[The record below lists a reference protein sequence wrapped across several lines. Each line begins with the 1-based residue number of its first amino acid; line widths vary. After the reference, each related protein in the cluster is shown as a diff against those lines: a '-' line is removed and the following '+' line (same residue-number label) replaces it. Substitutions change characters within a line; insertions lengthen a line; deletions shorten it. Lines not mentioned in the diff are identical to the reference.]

1 VENEGACPRSY
12 RRDGPNRHP
21 ARQATKDRFRLGT
34 FMRTEID
41 EEVNEEVKRFS
52 GLLKR
57 THAGTPAGD
66 TPAES

>member
-1 VENEGACPRSY
+1 
-12 RRDGPNRHP
+12 
-21 ARQATKDRFRLGT
+21 
-34 FMRTEID
+34 MRTEID